1 MKAFTLLETVYVL
14 LILSIIFSAIF
25 WGYSFRKEFFYLKNF
40 LKKLRFALETTIDM
54 SQRAYLKDNYLF
66 CSYGIYFASST
77 YYEALG
83 FYTTS
88 TNCDSVILND
98 EKFLN
103 SIKSG
108 LSNKFYITYYQEL
121 TKQYNPQTVLSEN
134 FKGQIKVSLSND
146 CSSPL
151 NFPVLLVSLYSTSEF
166 YVFLSSGS
174 GDWQK
179 INTQN
184 IYLCLNY
191 RNDEKILRINKLG
204 QIILEK

>member
-88 TNCDSVILND
+88 TNCDLVILND

-166 YVFLSSGS
+166 YVFLSSGG

>member
-77 YYEALG
+77 YYETLG

-121 TKQYNPQTVLSEN
+121 TEQYNPQTILSEN
-134 FKGQIKVSLSND
+134 FKGQIKISLSND

-166 YVFLSSGS
+166 YVFLSSGG